1 MAVNIRFDSA
11 GMPETPTFILA
22 KKSGEKIGVLSNIM
36 QLHFSDD
43 LTAPSEFSFNV
54 YKKLNGVSQ
63 PYWSDIRD
71 FRSIY
76 VPEWDRFYQ
85 ITVEENENE
94 GTNIKTVSGTALCEA
109 ELSQYIIYDTY
120 INTEEDIARDDY
132 KPTILYNELD
142 PKASLLNRV
151 ISDKAPHYRILHV
164 DDSLKK
170 IQRTFEFNNISIYDA
185 FQEIAEEIHCLFIFG
200 RKDEINNTY
209 RTISVYDLESFCN
222 ACEYRGEFTGKCP
235 ECGSTN
241 IDEGFGQDTTIFLS
255 SENLADDINYS
266 TDTDSVKNCF
276 RLVAGDDIMTSAVIN
291 SSPSGSQYIWNITDY
306 MKEDMSVELVKKLE
320 SYDKDY
326 SYYQKDYTL
335 PLNSSIVSKY
345 NTLINKYKIYGLEL
359 GTVTMPAKGYSELMR
374 IYYDTV
380 DFYGF
385 LQNTLMPAVNTTE
398 KTAKQQAALLT
409 ASNLSPV
416 SVQNATYISLATAN
430 SAVLNYAK
438 VYIDT
443 ARYKVMVK
451 ESSLNGKTWTGNF
464 IVTSYTDEED
474 TADSAKI
481 SVLFNDDY
489 ENFLRQ
495 NIDKTLAKENAE
507 DLSITAL
514 FKKNDTDFK
523 NELKKYSLSYLQ
535 IFCDA
540 CQSCLDILIEQGVGD
555 KDAWSSNDDLYTKLY
570 QPYLNKLNY
579 ISQEMVLRE
588 NEIAT
593 VIATYDKEGDI
604 SSHGMQSSV
613 LDIREQILKAL
624 DFEKYLGEF
633 WEEFCAFR
641 REDEWENDNYISDGL
656 SNTEIFEKAQEFIKA
671 AEKDL
676 YKSST
681 MQHMISSN
689 LKNLLVM
696 EVFKPLRQYF
706 SVGNWLRI
714 QVGDSI
720 YKLRLTRYE
729 LDFDSLENI
738 DVEFSDVVQKL
749 GSVSD
754 IESILDRTQSMSS
767 SFSSVKHQA
776 EQGEESNSYVKNW
789 VQNGL
794 DATVTKIV
802 NAADNQNVVYDRH
815 GILVR
820 KYDDISDSYSPTQ
833 LKITNSTLAV
843 TTDNWE
849 TAKVGVGQFIY
860 FDPRD
865 KTYKTGYGLIA
876 DTIVGNIILS
886 EQVGIYNEAGSMT
899 FDTNGLVI
907 KNDKNAVT
915 INPNDTKLFRISKG
929 SSDVLYVDDSGNLNM
944 SGKIAAASGS
954 KIGYWTVTDAAIYNT
969 SSTWGASNG
978 KYFGTNGLS
987 ITDKFKVDAS
997 GNLTMAGSLNTS
1009 GSITTSGNI
1018 TATGS
1023 LSLAGGKLTYS
1034 NGTLSVS
1041 GNISTGDLTATGG
1054 KIADFVI
1061 EPGFL
1066 YNGIKIGTSGSCGI
1080 SSGSPN
1086 GTDDRIFWAGDG
1098 VFRVDKWGHV
1108 WCSNIDVTGGY
1119 IGGWR
1124 ITASDIYND
1133 DNSQCAGIGKNGV
1146 TFAFWAGTTYANR
1159 NSAPFRVG
1167 HDGTLYASNAN
1178 IGGSVNGISG
1188 TFTDLRAGSSEFHP
1202 TWILVD
1208 ADGEGNVRIGTP
1220 DYKDW
1225 VDITIKPNVDN
1236 VGNIGTPDQRWSTI
1250 YSRVFSQ
1257 TSVREKKEEIQRY
1270 NIDQAYDELKN
1281 MPLYT
1286 YYFKNCKPEAKTMS
1300 LGTMIDYLP
1309 SEVMMTTPNGNDC
1322 YDLGNLNFWHI
1333 AVTQVLQKK
1342 IEELENRISELEGK

>member
-1 MAVNIRFDSA
+1 MAINIRFDSA

-22 KKSGEKIGVLSNIM
+22 KKSGDKIGVISNIT

-43 LTAPSEFSFNV
+43 LTVPSEFSFNV
-54 YKKLNGVSQ
+54 YKKLSGTLQ
-63 PYWSDIRD
+63 PYWSEIRD

-76 VPEWDRFYQ
+76 VPEWDKYYQ

-94 GTNIKTVSGTALCEA
+94 GTIIKTVSGTALCEA
-109 ELSQYIIYDTY
+109 ELSQCMIYETY

-132 KPTILYNELD
+132 KPTILYNGLD

-164 DDSLKK
+164 DDSIKD
-170 IQRTFEFNNISIYDA
+170 IQRTFEFDSISIYDA

-222 ACEYRGEFTGKCP
+222 ACAYRGEFTGKCP

-255 SENLADDINYS
+255 SENIADNINYS

-276 RLVAGDDIMTSAVIN
+276 RLVAGDDTMTAAVIN

-306 MKEDMSVELVKKLE
+306 MKEDMSEELVKKLE

-345 NTLINKYKIYGLEL
+345 NTLIKKYKTYGLEL
-359 GTVTMPAKGYSELMR
+359 GTITTPVKGYSELMR

-385 LQNTLMPAVNTTE
+385 LQNTLMPAVSTTE

-409 ASNLSPV
+409 AANLSPV

-443 ARYKVMVK
+443 ARYKIKVK
-451 ESSLNGKTWTGNF
+451 DSSLTGTTWRGNF
-464 IVTSYTDEED
+464 TVTSYSDEED
-474 TADSAKI
+474 TADSTTI
-481 SVLFNDDY
+481 SVQFNDNY
-489 ENFLRQ
+489 ENFLKQ
-495 NIDKTLAKENAE
+495 SIDKTLAKENAE

-514 FKKNDTDFK
+514 FDKNDTDFK

-535 IFCDA
+535 IFYDA

-555 KDAWSSNDDLYTKLY
+555 KDAWSSNEDLYTKLY

-588 NEIAT
+588 SEIAT
-593 VIATYDKEGDI
+593 VVAKYDKDGDV

-613 LDIREQILKAL
+613 LNIREQILKTL
-624 DFEKYLGEF
+624 DFEKYLGEY
-633 WEEFCAFR
+633 WEEFCTFR

-656 SNTEIFEKAQEFIKA
+656 SNTEIFKKAQEFIEA

-681 MQHMISSN
+681 LQHMISSN

-696 EVFKPLRQYF
+696 EAFKPLREYF
-706 SVGNWLRI
+706 AVGNWLRI
-714 QVGDSI
+714 RVGDSI

-754 IESILDRTQSMSS
+754 IESILDRAQSMSS

-776 EQGEESNSYVKNW
+776 EQGKESNSYVKNW
-789 VQNGL
+789 VKNGL

-815 GILVR
+815 GVLVR

-849 TAKVGVGQFIY
+849 TAKVGVGQFNY

-876 DTIVGNIILS
+876 DTIVGDIILS
-886 EQVGIYNEAGSMT
+886 EQVGIYNESGSMT

-907 KNDKNAVT
+907 KNNTNSVT
-915 INPNDTKLFRISKG
+915 INPNNSKLLRISKG
-929 SSDVLYVDDSGNLNM
+929 NSDLLYIDDSGNLNM
-944 SGKIAAASGS
+944 SGKITAASGS
-954 KIGYWTVTDAAIYNT
+954 KIGYWTVTNDAIYNT
-969 SSTWGASNG
+969 SGTWGASNG

-987 ITDKFKVDAS
+987 VADKFKVDAS
-997 GNLTMAGSLNTS
+997 GN
-1009 GSITTSGNI
+1009 I
-1018 TATGS
+1018 TATGT

-1034 NGTLSVS
+1034 NNTLSVN
-1041 GNISTGDLTATGG
+1041 GNITTDNLTATGG
-1054 KIADFVI
+1054 AIANFII
-1061 EPGFL
+1061 EPTVIR
-1066 YNGIKIGTSGSCGI
+1066 NNVAIGQPGSCGI
-1080 SSGSPN
+1080 SSAYSAPGQ
-1086 GTDDRIFWAGDG
+1086 RAIWAGGDA
-1098 VFRVDKWGHV
+1098 FYVDNIGNVK
-1108 WCSNIDVTGGY
+1108 CSSIEITGGY
-1119 IGGWR
+1119 ISVWR
-1124 ITASDIYND
+1124 ITENDLCQLDGTNSSGLGRNGASY
-1133 DNSQCAGIGKNGV
+1133 
-1146 TFAFWAGTTYANR
+1146 AFWAGMDFANR
-1159 NSAPFRVG
+1159 NRAPFRVG
-1167 HDGTLYASNAN
+1167 HDGTLYAAN
-1178 IGGSVNGISG
+1178 GY
-1188 TFTDLRAGSSEFHP
+1188 FT
-1202 TWILVD
+1202 TILPLS
-1208 ADGEGNVRIGTP
+1208 DGM
-1220 DYKDW
+1220 
-1225 VDITIKPNVDN
+1225 
-1236 VGNIGTPDQRWSTI
+1236 GNIGSSDTRFGAV
-1250 YSRVFSQ
+1250 YALNFSQ
-1257 TSVREKKEEIQRY
+1257 TSSRNKKEEIQRY

-1286 YYFKNCKPEAKTMS
+1286 YYFKDSSPDTRTMS

-1333 AVTQVLQKK
+1333 AVTQVLQNK
-1342 IEELENRISELEGK
+1342 IEELENRISELEGN

>member
-22 KKSGEKIGVLSNIM
+22 KKSEEKIGVINNIT

-43 LTAPSEFSFNV
+43 LSVPSEFSFYI
-54 YKKLNGVSQ
+54 YKELNGVLQ
-63 PYWSDIRD
+63 PFWEEIRN
-71 FRSIY
+71 FRSVY
-76 VPEWDRFYQ
+76 VPEWDKYYQ
-85 ITVEENENE
+85 ITVEENESE
-94 GTNIKTVSGTALCEA
+94 GTIIKTVSGTALCEA
-109 ELSQYIIYDTY
+109 ELSQCMIYETY

-132 KPTILYNELD
+132 KPTILYNESD

-151 ISDKAPHYRILHV
+151 ISDKAPHYRIIHV
-164 DDSLKK
+164 DDSIKE
-170 IQRTFEFNNISIYDA
+170 IQRTFEFDSVSIYDA

-241 IDEGFGQDTTIFLS
+241 INEGFGQDTTIFLS
-255 SENLADDINYS
+255 SENIADDINYS

-276 RLVAGDDIMTSAVIN
+276 RLVAGDDTMTAAIIN

-306 MKEDMSVELVKKLE
+306 MKEDMSDGLVKKLE

-335 PLNSSIVSKY
+335 PLKSSIVSKY
-345 NTLINKYKIYGLEL
+345 NTLINKYKSYGLEL
-359 GTVTMPAKGYSELMR
+359 GTITTPVKGYSELMR

-385 LQNTLMPAVNTTE
+385 LQNTLMPAVSTVE

-409 ASNLSPV
+409 AANLSPV

-443 ARYKVMVK
+443 ARYKVKVK
-451 ESSLNGKTWTGNF
+451 DSSLNGKTWTGNF
-464 IVTSYTDEED
+464 TVTSYSDEED
-474 TADSAKI
+474 TADSARI
-481 SVLFNDDY
+481 SVQFNDNY

-535 IFCDA
+535 IFYDA

-570 QPYLNKLNY
+570 QPYLNKLKY

-588 NEIAT
+588 SEIAI
-593 VIATYDKEGDI
+593 VVAKYDKDGDI

-613 LDIREQILKAL
+613 LDIREQILKTL
-624 DFEKYLGEF
+624 DFEKYLGEY

-641 REDEWENDNYISDGL
+641 REDTWENDNYISDGL
-656 SNTEIFEKAQEFIKA
+656 SNTEIFKKAQEFIEA

-676 YKSST
+676 YRSST
-681 MQHMISSN
+681 LQHMISSN

-696 EVFKPLRQYF
+696 EAFKPLRQYF

-815 GILVR
+815 GLLVR

-860 FDPRD
+860 LDPKD
-865 KTYKTGYGLIA
+865 KTYKMGYGLIA

-886 EQVGIYNEAGSMT
+886 EQVGIYNESGSMT

-907 KNDKNAVT
+907 KNNTNSVT
-915 INPNDTKLFRISKG
+915 INPNNTKLFRISKG
-929 SSDVLYVDDSGNLNM
+929 SSDLLYIDDSGNLNM
-944 SGKIAAASGS
+944 SGKITAASGS
-954 KIGYWTVTDAAIYNT
+954 KIGYWTVTNDAIYNT
-969 SSTWGASNG
+969 SGTWGASNG
-978 KYFGTNGLS
+978 KYFGTSGLS
-987 ITDKFKVDAS
+987 VTDKFKVDAS
-997 GNLTMAGSLNTS
+997 GN
-1009 GSITTSGNI
+1009 I
-1018 TATGS
+1018 TAMGT
-1023 LSLAGGKLTYS
+1023 LSLAEGKLTYS
-1034 NGTLSVS
+1034 NDTLSVN
-1041 GNISTGDLTATGG
+1041 GNITTNNLTATGG
-1054 KIADFVI
+1054 TIANFVI
-1061 EPGFL
+1061 EPTIIR
-1066 YNGIKIGTSGSCGI
+1066 NNVPIGTPGSCGI
-1080 SSGSPN
+1080 SSSYSAAGQ
-1086 GTDDRIFWAGDG
+1086 RAIWAGGDA
-1098 VFRVDKWGHV
+1098 FYVDNIGNVK
-1108 WCSNIDVTGGY
+1108 CSSIEITGGY
-1119 IGGWR
+1119 IGVWK
-1124 ITASDIYND
+1124 ITENDFCQLDGTQSSGLGRNGASY
-1133 DNSQCAGIGKNGV
+1133 
-1146 TFAFWAGTTYANR
+1146 AFWAGMDFANR
-1159 NSAPFRVG
+1159 NNAPFRVG
-1167 HDGTLYASNAN
+1167 HDGTLYVST
-1178 IGGSVNGISG
+1178 GYCS
-1188 TFTDLRAGSSEFHP
+1188 TFLPLS
-1202 TWILVD
+1202 
-1208 ADGEGNVRIGTP
+1208 DGF
-1220 DYKDW
+1220 
-1225 VDITIKPNVDN
+1225 
-1236 VGNIGTPDQRWSTI
+1236 GNIGTADQRWGSI
-1250 YSRVFSQ
+1250 YSTVFSQ
-1257 TSVREKKEEIQRY
+1257 TSVRSKKEEIQKY
-1270 NIDQAYDELKN
+1270 DVNQAYDELKN

-1286 YYFKNCKPEAKTMS
+1286 YYFKDCSLETKTMS

-1309 SEVMMTTPNGNDC
+1309 SEVMMATPNGNDC
-1322 YDLGNLNFWHI
+1322 YNLGNLNFWHI
-1333 AVTQVLQKK
+1333 AVTQVLQNK
-1342 IEELENRISELEGK
+1342 IEELENRVKELEGN

>member
-43 LTAPSEFSFNV
+43 LTVPSEFSFNV

-94 GTNIKTVSGTALCEA
+94 GANIKTVSGTALCEA

-306 MKEDMSVELVKKLE
+306 MKEDMSVDLVKKLE

-385 LQNTLMPAVNTTE
+385 LQNTLMPAVSTTE

-443 ARYKVMVK
+443 ARYKVKVK
-451 ESSLNGKTWTGNF
+451 DSSLNGKTWTGNF
-464 IVTSYTDEED
+464 TVTSYSDEED
-474 TADSAKI
+474 TADSARI
-481 SVLFNDDY
+481 SVQFNDNY

-535 IFCDA
+535 IFYDA

-555 KDAWSSNDDLYTKLY
+555 KDAWSFNDDLYTKLY
-570 QPYLNKLNY
+570 QPYLNKLKY

-588 NEIAT
+588 SEIAT
-593 VIATYDKEGDI
+593 VVAKYDKDGDI

-613 LDIREQILKAL
+613 LDIREQILKTL
-624 DFEKYLGEF
+624 DFEKYLGEY

-641 REDEWENDNYISDGL
+641 REDTWENDNYISDGL
-656 SNTEIFEKAQEFIKA
+656 SNTEIFKKAQEFIEA

-681 MQHMISSN
+681 MQHLITSD

-696 EVFKPLRQYF
+696 EAFKPLRQYF

-714 QVGDSI
+714 QVGDAI

-729 LDFDSLENI
+729 LDFDSLDNVN
-738 DVEFSDVVQKL
+738 VEFSDVVQKL

-767 SFSSVKHQA
+767 SFSSVKQQA
-776 EQGEESNSYVKNW
+776 EQGQESNSYVKNW

-815 GILVR
+815 GLLVR

-876 DTIVGNIILS
+876 DTIVGNIVLS
-886 EQVGIYNEAGSMT
+886 EQVGIYNESGSMT

-907 KNDKNAVT
+907 KNNKNTVT

-929 SSDVLYVDDSGNLNM
+929 ASDVLYVDDSGNLNM
-944 SGKIAAASGS
+944 SGKITAASGS

-969 SSTWGASNG
+969 SGTWGASNG

-1018 TATGS
+1018 TATGT

-1041 GNISTGDLTATGG
+1041 GNVSTGNLTATGG
-1054 KIADFVI
+1054 KIANFVI
-1061 EPGFL
+1061 EPGYL
-1066 YNGIKIGTSGSCGI
+1066 YNGIRIGSSGSCGI

-1086 GTDDRIFWAGDG
+1086 GSDDRIFWAGDG
-1098 VFRVDKWGHV
+1098 VFRVDKSGHV